1 MPSLQAPVW
10 LHWALGQCH
19 DNQAAPDTA
28 EVQSFNHQYNHPLGS
43 VMFRVY
49 LFVAGCGW
57 RVGGGKPH
65 SNVATLCH
73 GAALGSSHPHC
84 FASDNYQLIL
94 ESRDQEWS
102 ETAAPPPRHH
112 VFARAAGPGRGR
124 LLAAALSNTQPAAPT
139 PTAAGIFSRDQIG
152 RAHV

>member
-28 EVQSFNHQYNHPLGS
+28 AVQSFNHQYKPSSWRS
-43 VMFRVY
+43 VMPRVY
-49 LFVAGCGW
+49 LFVAGCWW
-57 RVGGGKPH
+57 RVGGGKAH

-94 ESRDQEWS
+94 ESTGPGVERDCS
-102 ETAAPPPRHH
+102 TAAAPPCVRPSSWTRPRPS
-112 VFARAAGPGRGR
+112 AGRR
-124 LLAAALSNTQPAAPT
+124 TIEHT
-139 PTAAGIFSRDQIG
+139 TRRRDTDCCG
-152 RAHV
+152 YF